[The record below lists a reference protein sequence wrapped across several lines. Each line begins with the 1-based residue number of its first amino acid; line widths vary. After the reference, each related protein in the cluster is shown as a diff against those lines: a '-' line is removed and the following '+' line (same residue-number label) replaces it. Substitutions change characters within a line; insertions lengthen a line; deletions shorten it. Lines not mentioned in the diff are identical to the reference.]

1 MVMPELAIQKRAG
14 KKRKLADVEAEDARA
29 ESLIEEFEHEEQ
41 LASFYS
47 GDAGQKRI
55 RLDEIPE
62 LENKPFYVT
71 METKE
76 VTAKLDL
83 KKEVVL
89 TMLNQLEQVKGSF
102 FRVDSILPAYV
113 AVRFHK
119 AAIEELAE
127 TDKFFGAFAR
137 LAGKPVQG
145 VYRCPLVNLAVELKV
160 KPFNIPRI
168 LYSIQHDGSG
178 RITYDVDKESFV
190 LQITSIPA
198 PAAAMP
204 LA

>member
-29 ESLIEEFEHEEQ
+29 ESLIEEFEYEEQ

-145 VYRCPLVNLAVELKV
+145 VYRCPLVKLAAELNV
-160 KPFNIPRI
+160 KPFTIPRI
-168 LYSIQHDGSG
+168 LYSI
-178 RITYDVDKESFV
+178 
-190 LQITSIPA
+190 
-198 PAAAMP
+198 
-204 LA
+204 